1 MNDMFNLA
9 KLYMKSIEEEIKCKG
24 QNENK
29 LAIKN
34 VGKIDP
40 KRHLATT
47 IDETSGS
54 NIA

>member
-1 MNDMFNLA
+1 MSEMLNLA

-24 QNENK
+24 QNEDK
-29 LAIKN
+29 LAIRN

-40 KRHLATT
+40 KRHLSG
-47 IDETSGS
+47 IIEETSGS